1 MEGGPETGV
10 GVGVFVGP
18 GVGVLVGVGVTDGV
32 GVGVAVGPGVAVGV
46 CEKTGPLVEK
56 SKKSVRM
63 NSLSISIDFLIMTAP
78 FAFQVFI

>member
-1 MEGGPETGV
+1 MGAVVGV
-10 GVGVFVGP
+10 GVGGAV
-18 GVGVLVGVGVTDGV
+18 VGVG
-32 GVGVAVGPGVAVGV
+32 VGV

>member
-1 MEGGPETGV
+1 MTGV
-10 GVGVFVGP
+10 GVEVGP
-18 GVGVLVGVGVTDGV
+18 GVGVEVGPGV
-32 GVGVAVGPGVAVGV
+32 GVGVGGAGVGVGVGGAGVGVGV